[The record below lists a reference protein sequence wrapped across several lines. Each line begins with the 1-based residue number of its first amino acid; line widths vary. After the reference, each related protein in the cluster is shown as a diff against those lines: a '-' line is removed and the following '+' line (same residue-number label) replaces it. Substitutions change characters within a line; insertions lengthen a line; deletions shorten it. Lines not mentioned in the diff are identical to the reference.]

1 VYARWVIRFVLAGL
15 SLLLLSLFALTLLP
29 DRRAPLP
36 DARIALS
43 GARVMLYPT
52 ADPQAEW
59 TFIAPTALF
68 DPNEGTTELFAVEDA
83 HRAVAGVIDF
93 TLRAERLFI
102 DRRDDLIAERIEAH
116 LVADEWDVL
125 MERRGERNVLVRQE
139 TGRFE
144 VPHVEIRGEGIGES
158 IYQDMR
164 ITFDFTDFEA
174 GGPGTVGTSS
184 FVADATRP

>member
-1 VYARWVIRFVLAGL
+1 MRAVIAAL
-15 SLLLLSLFALTLLP
+15 SLLMLALFAATLLP
-29 DRRAPLP
+29 EREVALP
-36 DARIALS
+36 DTRIALTS
-43 GARVMLYPT
+43 ARVLLYPT
-52 ADPQAEW
+52 ADPRAEW
-59 TFIAPTALF
+59 TFLAPSAVF

-83 HRAVAGVIDF
+83 HRAVDGVIDF
-93 TLRAERLFI
+93 TLRADRLFI
-102 DRRDDLIAERIEAH
+102 DRSDDLIAERIEAH
-116 LVADEWDVL
+116 LLADGWDVL

-144 VPHVEIRGEGIGES
+144 VPHVEIRGDGIGES

-184 FVADATRP
+184 FVADATRPMEEP